1 MDNPKIILVV
11 DDSSANLGLCRGLL
25 KDEYDVRLAKS
36 GRLALDALEKLHPDL
51 ILLDIEM
58 PEMSG
63 FDVMTEINKKPELQG
78 VPVIFVTS
86 HATEKLVVK
95 AVQHG
100 AVDYIVKPFEAGLL
114 RTKVQA
120 ALKSMQG

>member
-1 MDNPKIILVV
+1 MDNRKIILVV
-11 DDSSANLGLCRGLL
+11 DDSSANLQLCRGLL
-25 KDEYDVRLAKS
+25 SGDFDVRLAKS
-36 GRLALDALEKLHPDL
+36 GTLALDALAKLRPDV

-58 PEMSG
+58 PDMSG
-63 FDVMTEINKKPELQG
+63 FEVMTEINMRPELEN

-100 AVDYIVKPFEAGLL
+100 VVDYLVKPFEAELL
-114 RTKVQA
+114 RSKIQA
-120 ALKSMQG
+120 ALKPKGK